1 MNTTKTVLITGGAG
15 FIGCALSQRLAS
27 SFTRWVVV
35 DSLHPQVHPERVRPD
50 GLHDSAELVVGDITK
65 SATWDRVLSD
75 IRPDIVIH
83 LAAETGT
90 AQSLDEASRHAEVN
104 VVGTTRMLDGFG
116 RHGIV
121 PERILLSS
129 SRAVYGEGR
138 WISERGDVRYPG
150 QRSHGQLERGAWDFD
165 GLVPLPARAG
175 DNVPHPTSVYGS
187 TKLSQEQIL
196 AAWVGARDTALT
208 VLRLQNVF
216 GPGQSLTNSY
226 TGIVSLFSQLARAG
240 RSIPIYEDGEITRD
254 FVFIDDIADAFVA
267 ALGTARSVGTTTFD
281 VGSGVPSTINDLA
294 RTIAHHHG
302 APAPH
307 ITGAFRDG
315 DVRFAACDVAPTVAA
330 LDWQPQWNL
339 DAGVVRLQDWI
350 DGQLGTPVEALLA
363 G

>member
-1 MNTTKTVLITGGAG
+1 MNTTKTVLVTGGAG
-15 FIGCALSQRLAS
+15 FIGCALSQQLATS
-27 SFTRWVVV
+27 AARWVVV
-35 DSLHPQVHPERVRPD
+35 DSLHPQVHPERVRPE
-50 GLHDSAELVVGDITK
+50 GLQASAELVTSDITE
-65 SATWDRVLSD
+65 SATWDEVLAD
-75 IRPDIVIH
+75 VRPDIVIH

-90 AQSLDEASRHAEVN
+90 AQSLDEASRHAAVN
-104 VVGTTRMLDGFG
+104 VVGTTRMLDAFS

-138 WISERGDVRYPG
+138 WMSAAGDVRYPG
-150 QRSHGQLERGAWDFD
+150 QRSHAQLERGAWDFD
-165 GLVPLPARAG
+165 GLSPVPARAT

-208 VLRLQNVF
+208 VLRLQNVY

-254 FVFIDDIADAFVA
+254 FVFIDDVANAFGAV
-267 ALGTARSVGTTTFD
+267 LRTARSVGTTTFD

-294 RTIAHHHG
+294 RTIAQHHG
-302 APAPH
+302 APRPH
-307 ITGAFRDG
+307 VTGAFRDG
-315 DVRFAACDVAPTVAA
+315 DVRFAACDIAPTVAA
-330 LDWQPQWNL
+330 LDWQPQWAL
-339 DAGVVRLQDWI
+339 DAGIARLQEWI
-350 DGQLGTPVEALLA
+350 DAQLGSSVEMLLA
-363 G
+363 S